1 MSDNTENKIVT
12 FDSSKKFK
20 YIKDLGT
27 GGTGETRLFLDES
40 VNFYFAIKKYSPI
53 NGNDV
58 DECYVRFIDEIK
70 ILFNLFHENVVRVFN
85 YYLYPEHKTGYIQME
100 YVNGLSIDKINPIDY
115 DKSWNDYFVDVINAF
130 DYLHSNHIL
139 HRDIQPSNF
148 MINENGIIKVID
160 FGFGKKIDIDNKKN
174 SILLNWPASIPPE
187 EVTINGEYNYST
199 EIYYIGEMFKHL
211 TENDDTFLY
220 KSILKKMLEISP
232 NNRYKTCKEIKE
244 DISNNL
250 LKQINFS
257 DTEKNVYFE
266 FAKCLYNSIVKFT
279 SNPEFIYNAE
289 EIRASLEKVVR
300 ISALEKYVQRNQDV
314 ISSFVNAG
322 FRYKV
327 SNTITSEVLVNFYK
341 LFINSD
347 LTKKSI
353 IIDSI
358 IARLK
363 NIKIDYPSIL
373 DDDLPF

>member
-1 MSDNTENKIVT
+1 MSSNTENQIVT

-53 NGNDV
+53 KGNDV
-58 DECYVRFIDEIK
+58 DACYIRFIDEIK
-70 ILFNLFHENVVRVFN
+70 ILFNLFHKNVVRVFN

-139 HRDIQPSNF
+139 HRDIRPSNF

-160 FGFGKKIDIDNKKN
+160 FGFGKKIGIDNEKN

-187 EVTINGEYNYST
+187 EVTIDDEYNYST

-211 TENDDTFLY
+211 TEDDDTFLY
-220 KSILKKMLEISP
+220 NSILKKMIEVSP
-232 NNRYKTCKEIKE
+232 NNRYKTRKEIKE

-250 LKQINFS
+250 LKQVDFNEN
-257 DTEKNVYFE
+257 EKEIYIE
-266 FAKCLYNSIVKFT
+266 FANSLYNSIVKFT
-279 SNPEFIYNAE
+279 SEPEFKYNPK
-289 EIRASLEKVVR
+289 EIRENLEKVVR
-300 ISALEKYVQRNQDV
+300 ISSLEKYVQRNNDV
-314 ISSFVNAG
+314 ISCFVNAG
-322 FRYKV
+322 IRYKV
-327 SNTITSEVLVNFYK
+327 SHTITSKVLIDFYK

-363 NIKIDYPSIL
+363 NVKIDYPSIL

>member
-1 MSDNTENKIVT
+1 
-12 FDSSKKFK
+12 
-20 YIKDLGT
+20 
-27 GGTGETRLFLDES
+27 
-40 VNFYFAIKKYSPI
+40 
-53 NGNDV
+53 
-58 DECYVRFIDEIK
+58 
-70 ILFNLFHENVVRVFN
+70 
-85 YYLYPEHKTGYIQME
+85 ME

-139 HRDIQPSNF
+139 HRDIRPSNF

-160 FGFGKKIDIDNKKN
+160 FGFGKKIGIDNEKN

-187 EVTINGEYNYST
+187 EVTIDDEYNYST

-211 TENDDTFLY
+211 TEDDDTFLY
-220 KSILKKMLEISP
+220 NSILKKMIEVSP

-250 LKQINFS
+250 LKQVDFNEN
-257 DTEKNVYFE
+257 EKEIYIE
-266 FAKCLYNSIVKFT
+266 FANSLYNSIVKFT
-279 SNPEFIYNAE
+279 SEPKFKYNPK
-289 EIRASLEKVVR
+289 EIRENLEKVVR
-300 ISALEKYVQRNQDV
+300 ISSLEKYVQRNNDV
-314 ISSFVNAG
+314 ISCFVNAG
-322 FRYKV
+322 IRYKV
-327 SNTITSEVLVNFYK
+327 SHTITSKVLIDFYK

-363 NIKIDYPSIL
+363 NVKIDYPSIL